1 MTWLAREQL
10 IQKRETKCEAA
21 VFPNLISEASFH
33 HFCHVLLVTQIILAT
48 GCVCVGGGCVGG
60 AGGSVATLECECPE
74 VGIMATTSS
83 KNYTIFTSFPKVLC
97 QWTPFHPSNSV
108 SDPGQPA
115 QSLSLHSATPDPSF
129 PGVPPSSAVPAV
141 QALVL
146 LGHSEQNCAL
156 LGGWVRNHCLSAFQ
170 VSDYRHELSVSPYYP
185 WSENL
190 CEGVLGQSPFPDG

>member
-1 MTWLAREQL
+1 
-10 IQKRETKCEAA
+10 
-21 VFPNLISEASFH
+21 
-33 HFCHVLLVTQIILAT
+33 
-48 GCVCVGGGCVGG
+48 
-60 AGGSVATLECECPE
+60 
-74 VGIMATTSS
+74 MATTSS

-156 LGGWVRNHCLSAFQ
+156 LEDVFGITICLLFK
-170 VSDYRHELSVSPYYP
+170 SVITDM
-185 WSENL
+185 NCL
-190 CEGVLGQSPFPDG
+190 